1 VAFVAVTVKLDELPA
16 EIEVGL
22 AVMVTVG
29 AGDAPIKLPLTHPV
43 NSRGSKRPGITQE
56 RIERR
61 DLPSRAFVN
70 MLTLLFLAVDV
81 RDVAI
86 RGLDL

>member
-1 VAFVAVTVKLDELPA
+1 VAFVAVTVKMDELPA

-22 AVMVTVG
+22 AEMATV
-29 AGDAPIKLPLTHPV
+29 AGNAPIKLPRTHPV

-61 DLPSRAFVN
+61 DLPSRAFIK
-70 MLTLLFLAVDV
+70 MLTFLTLSVDF

-86 RGLDL
+86 RGL